1 MILHHLPHAFAYALK
16 NLFSRLSNLLRDV
29 QHKVVVKLTRLDV
42 GQQHRHIP
50 ATRTTHLGLVDDRL
64 ASVGEGLPTF
74 GGCLCLC
81 SADQR
86 TRDLCQESCRLG
98 TDVLDVLSEL
108 WRITV
113 SGAETLSWCKTH
125 AYSTKL
131 VLLDDRRRLESCC
144 LDHEEKERLDRVN
157 AIAASTRVEDSP
169 LV

>member
-1 MILHHLPHAFAYALK
+1 M
-16 NLFSRLSNLLRDV
+16 
-29 QHKVVVKLTRLDV
+29 
-42 GQQHRHIP
+42 
-50 ATRTTHLGLVDDRL
+50 DDRL
-64 ASVGEGLPTF
+64 ASVGEGFPTLS
-74 GGCLCLC
+74 GCLCLC
-81 SADQR
+81 SADQC

-113 SGAETLSWCKTH
+113 SGAETPWWCKTH

-157 AIAASTRVEDSP
+157 AIANSISGRHTSCVRVTRCNSSYGRALPANASLTFWFISERDVNK
-169 LV
+169 L